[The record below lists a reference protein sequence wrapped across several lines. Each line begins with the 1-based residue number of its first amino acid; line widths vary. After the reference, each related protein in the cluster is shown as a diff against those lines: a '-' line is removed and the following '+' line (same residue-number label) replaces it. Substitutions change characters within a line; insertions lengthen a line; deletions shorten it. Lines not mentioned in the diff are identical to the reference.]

1 MSINAFLN
9 GIAPYNAVSEKWSK
23 VLLKNLSLVGV
34 YKHIAVDHSSELS
47 DNSDAIHLRMVND
60 SSVTVANYY
69 TRSSSS
75 VTVTAAGAMSG
86 TAGTEGTISY
96 GTAAVD
102 DYVLQLTET
111 PATAVKFEDYALK
124 TADVSFQAKI
134 IERGLY
140 ALSKFVDTFV
150 MNTIIAAAGTDVYPT
165 ATPFDATTAAAGDV
179 YDVLLQMAAVLKKA
193 GAVPVSNVS
202 DLAGDQGI
210 KEVGYVVVNPDVM
223 RFILKE
229 PAFVKVDMTDK
240 NALWKDGVVR
250 GTIAGLIVLE
260 SSNMPTTSKLCT
272 IFAGIK
278 SATHFAIKK
287 ISDRMIPAQNN
298 FQMLWSVLTSCG
310 CVVSHPSAIAK
321 ATIQVE
327 A

>member
-1 MSINAFLN
+1 MSNNAFLN
-9 GIAPYNAVSEKWSK
+9 GIAPYSAVSEKWSK

-34 YKHIAVDHSSELS
+34 YKHIAIDHSSELS

-69 TRSSSS
+69 SRSA
-75 VTVTAAGAMSG
+75 TPG
-86 TAGTEGTISY
+86 TAGSEGTISY

-102 DYVLQLTET
+102 DYVLQLTES

-124 TADVSFQAKI
+124 TADVAFQAKI

-140 ALSKFVDTFV
+140 ALSKYVDSFV
-150 MNTIIAAAGTDVYPT
+150 MNTIIAAAGTTLT
-165 ATPFDATTAAAGDV
+165 AFNATTAAAGDM
-179 YDVLLQMAAVLKKA
+179 YDVLLQAAAVLKKA
-193 GAVPVSNVS
+193 GATPVSNAS

-210 KEVGYVVVNPDVM
+210 KEAGYVVVNPDVM

-240 NALWKDGVVR
+240 NALWKEGIVR

-260 SSNMPTTSKLCT
+260 SSNLPTTTNVCT

-278 SATHFAIKK
+278 SAAHFAIKK

-298 FQMLWSVLTSCG
+298 FQMLWSVLTTCG
-310 CVVSHPSAIAK
+310 CTVSHPNAIVKCAITV
-321 ATIQVE
+321 A
-327 A
+327 

>member
-1 MSINAFLN
+1 MSSNAFLN
-9 GIAPYNAVSEKWSK
+9 GVASYNAVSEKWSK

-69 TRSSSS
+69 SRSS
-75 VTVTAAGAMSG
+75 TPG

-102 DYVLQLTET
+102 DYVLQLTES

-124 TADVSFQAKI
+124 TADVAFQAKI

-140 ALSKFVDTFV
+140 ALSKYVDTFV
-150 MNTIIAAAGTDVYPT
+150 MNTIIAAAGTTLT
-165 ATPFDATTAAAGDV
+165 AFNATTAAAGDM
-179 YDVLLQMAAVLKKA
+179 YDVLLQAAAVLKKA
-193 GAVPVSNVS
+193 GATPVSNAS

-210 KEVGYVVVNPDVM
+210 KEAGYVVVNPDVM

-240 NALWKDGVVR
+240 NALWKEGIVR
-250 GTIAGLIVLE
+250 GTIAGLVVLE
-260 SSNMPTTSKLCT
+260 SSNMPTTTNVCT

-278 SATHFAIKK
+278 SAAHFAIKK

-298 FQMLWSVLTSCG
+298 FQMLWSVLTTCG
-310 CVVSHPSAIAK
+310 CTVSHPSAIVKCAITV
-321 ATIQVE
+321 A
-327 A
+327 

>member
-1 MSINAFLN
+1 MSNNAFLN
-9 GIAPYNAVSEKWSK
+9 GVAPFNAVSEKWSK

-34 YKHIAVDHSSELS
+34 YKHIAIDHSSELS

-69 TRSSSS
+69 SRSA
-75 VTVTAAGAMSG
+75 TPG

-102 DYVLQLTET
+102 DYVLQLTES

-124 TADVSFQAKI
+124 TADVAFQAKI

-140 ALSKFVDTFV
+140 ALSKYVDSFV
-150 MNTIIAAAGTDVYPT
+150 MNTIIAAAGTTLT
-165 ATPFDATTAAAGDV
+165 AFNATTAAAGDM
-179 YDVLLQMAAVLKKA
+179 YDILLQAAAVLKKA
-193 GAVPVSNVS
+193 GATPVSNAS

-210 KEVGYVVVNPDVM
+210 KEAGYVVVNPDVM

-240 NALWKDGVVR
+240 NALWKEGIVR

-260 SSNMPTTSKLCT
+260 SSNLPTTTNVCT

-278 SATHFAIKK
+278 SAAHFAIKK

-298 FQMLWSVLTSCG
+298 FQMLWSVLTTCG
-310 CVVSHPSAIAK
+310 CTVSHPNAIVKCAITV
-321 ATIQVE
+321 A
-327 A
+327 

>member
-9 GIAPYNAVSEKWSK
+9 GVAPYNAISEKWSK

-60 SSVTVANYY
+60 SSVSVANYY
-69 TRSSSS
+69 TRSSTS
-75 VTVTAAGAMSG
+75 VTITAAGAMSG

-102 DYVLQLTET
+102 DYVLQLTES

-124 TADVSFQAKI
+124 TADVAFQAKI

-150 MNTIIAAAGTDVYPT
+150 MNTIIAAAGTTLT
-165 ATPFDATTAAAGDV
+165 AFNATTAAAGDV
-179 YDVLLQMAAVLKKA
+179 YDLLLQAAAVLKKA
-193 GAVPVSNVS
+193 GATPVSNVS

-210 KEVGYVVVNPDVM
+210 KETGYVVVNPDVM

-240 NALWKDGVVR
+240 NALWKDGIVR
-250 GTIAGLIVLE
+250 GTIAGLVVLE
-260 SSNMPTTSKLCT
+260 SSNMPTTTNVCT

-278 SATHFAIKK
+278 SAAHFAIKK
-287 ISDRMIPAQNN
+287 ISDRMIPAQDK
-298 FQMLWSVLTSCG
+298 FQMLWSVLSSCG
-310 CVVSHPSAIAK
+310 CVVSHPSAIVKCAVTV
-321 ATIQVE
+321 A
-327 A
+327 

>member
-1 MSINAFLN
+1 MSVNAFLQ
-9 GIAPYNAVSEKWSK
+9 GVAPYNAVSEKWSK

-60 SSVTVANYY
+60 SSVTVSNYY
-69 TRSSSS
+69 TRSSTAVSIA
-75 VTVTAAGAMSG
+75 AAGGKNPMTG

-96 GTAAVD
+96 GTATVD

-111 PATAVKFEDYALK
+111 PSTAVKFEDYALK

-140 ALSKFVDTFV
+140 KLSAYIDSFV
-150 MNTIIAAAGTDVYPT
+150 MGTIIAAAGTTLT
-165 ATPFDATTAAAGDV
+165 AFNATTAAAGDV
-179 YDVLLQMAAVLKKA
+179 YDLLLQAAAVLKKA
-193 GAVPVSNVS
+193 GATPVSNVS
-202 DLAGDQGI
+202 DLAGDRGL

-240 NALWKDGVVR
+240 NALWKDGIVR
-250 GTIAGLIVLE
+250 GTIAGLVVLE
-260 SSNMPTTSKLCT
+260 SSNMPTTSNVCT

-278 SATHFAIKK
+278 SAAHFAIRK

-298 FQMLWSVLTSCG
+298 YQMLWSVLTTCG
-310 CVVSHPSAIAK
+310 CVVSHPEAIVKCAVTV
-321 ATIQVE
+321 A
-327 A
+327 

>member
-9 GIAPYNAVSEKWSK
+9 GVASYNAVSEKWSK

-60 SSVTVANYY
+60 SSVSVANYY
-69 TRSSSS
+69 TRSSTS
-75 VTVTAAGAMSG
+75 VTITAAGAMSG

-102 DYVLQLTET
+102 DYVLQLTES

-124 TADVSFQAKI
+124 TADVAFQAKI

-150 MNTIIAAAGTDVYPT
+150 MNTIIAAAGTTLT
-165 ATPFDATTAAAGDV
+165 AFNATTAAAGDV
-179 YDVLLQMAAVLKKA
+179 YDLLLQAAAVLKKA
-193 GAVPVSNVS
+193 GATPVSNVS

-210 KEVGYVVVNPDVM
+210 KETGYVVVNPDVM

-240 NALWKDGVVR
+240 NALWKDGIVR
-250 GTIAGLIVLE
+250 GTIAGLVVLE
-260 SSNMPTTSKLCT
+260 SSNMPTTTNVCT

-278 SATHFAIKK
+278 SAAHFAIKK
-287 ISDRMIPAQNN
+287 ISDRMIPAQDK
-298 FQMLWSVLTSCG
+298 FQMLWSVLSSCG
-310 CVVSHPSAIAK
+310 CVVSHPSAIVKCAVTV
-321 ATIQVE
+321 A
-327 A
+327 

>member
-1 MSINAFLN
+1 MSVNAFLQ
-9 GIAPYNAVSEKWSK
+9 GVAPYNAVSEKWSK

-60 SSVTVANYY
+60 SSVTVSNYY
-69 TRSSSS
+69 TRSSTS

-86 TAGTEGTISY
+86 TAGAEGTISY

-111 PATAVKFEDYALK
+111 PSTAVKFEDYALK

-140 ALSKFVDTFV
+140 KLSAYIDSFV
-150 MNTIIAAAGTDVYPT
+150 MSTIIAAAGTTLT
-165 ATPFDATTAAAGDV
+165 AFNATTAAAGDV
-179 YDVLLQMAAVLKKA
+179 YDLLLQAAAVLKKA
-193 GAVPVSNVS
+193 GATPVSNVS
-202 DLAGDQGI
+202 DLAGDRGL

-240 NALWKDGVVR
+240 NALWKDGIVR
-250 GTIAGLIVLE
+250 GTIAGLVVLE
-260 SSNMPTTSKLCT
+260 SSNMPTTSKVCT

-278 SATHFAIKK
+278 SAAHFAIRK

-298 FQMLWSVLTSCG
+298 YQMLWSVLTTCG
-310 CVVSHPSAIAK
+310 CVVSHPTAIVKCAV
-321 ATIQVE
+321 TVE
-327 A
+327 P

>member
-1 MSINAFLN
+1 MSSNAFLN

-23 VLLKNLSLVGV
+23 VLLKNLSLVGI

-69 TRSSSS
+69 SRSA
-75 VTVTAAGAMSG
+75 TPG

-140 ALSKFVDTFV
+140 ALSKYIDSFV
-150 MNTIIAAAGTDVYPT
+150 MNTIIAAAGTTLT
-165 ATPFDATTAAAGDV
+165 AFNATTAAAGDM
-179 YDVLLQMAAVLKKA
+179 YDVLLQAAAVLKKA
-193 GAVPVSNVS
+193 GATPVSNVS
-202 DLAGDQGI
+202 DLAGDQGV
-210 KEVGYVVVNPDVM
+210 KEPGYVVVNPDVM

-240 NALWKDGVVR
+240 NALWKEGIVR

-260 SSNMPTTSKLCT
+260 SSNLPTTTNVCT

-278 SATHFAIKK
+278 SAAHFAIKK

-298 FQMLWSVLTSCG
+298 FQMLWSVLTTCG
-310 CVVSHPSAIAK
+310 CTVSHPNAIVKCAITV
-321 ATIQVE
+321 A
-327 A
+327 

>member
-1 MSINAFLN
+1 MSNNAFLN
-9 GIAPYNAVSEKWSK
+9 GVAPYSAVSEKWSK

-34 YKHIAVDHSSELS
+34 YKHIAIDHSSELS

-69 TRSSSS
+69 SRSA
-75 VTVTAAGAMSG
+75 TPG

-102 DYVLQLTET
+102 DYVLQLTES

-124 TADVSFQAKI
+124 TADVAFQAKI

-140 ALSKFVDTFV
+140 ALSKYVDSFV
-150 MNTIIAAAGTDVYPT
+150 MNTIIAAAGTTLT
-165 ATPFDATTAAAGDV
+165 AFNATTAAAGDM
-179 YDVLLQMAAVLKKA
+179 YDVLLQAAAVLKKA
-193 GAVPVSNVS
+193 GATPVSNAS

-210 KEVGYVVVNPDVM
+210 KEAGYVVVNPDVM

-240 NALWKDGVVR
+240 NALWKEGIVR

-260 SSNMPTTSKLCT
+260 SSNLPTTTNVCT

-278 SATHFAIKK
+278 SAAHFAIKK

-298 FQMLWSVLTSCG
+298 FQMLWSVLTTCG
-310 CVVSHPSAIAK
+310 CTVSHPNAIVKCAITV
-321 ATIQVE
+321 A
-327 A
+327 

>member
-1 MSINAFLN
+1 MSINAFLQ
-9 GIAPYNAVSEKWSK
+9 GVAPYNVVSEKWSK

-60 SSVTVANYY
+60 SSVSVANYY
-69 TRSSSS
+69 TRSSTS

-86 TAGTEGTISY
+86 TAGTEGTITY

-150 MNTIIAAAGTDVYPT
+150 MNTIIAAAGTTLT
-165 ATPFDATTAAAGDV
+165 AFNATTAAAGDM
-179 YDVLLQMAAVLKKA
+179 YDILLQAAAVLKKA

-210 KEVGYVVVNPDVM
+210 KETGYVVVNPDVM

-250 GTIAGLIVLE
+250 GTIAGLVVLE
-260 SSNMPTTSKLCT
+260 SSNMPTTTNVCT

-278 SATHFAIKK
+278 SASHFAIKK
-287 ISDRMIPAQNN
+287 ISDRMIPAQNQ

-310 CVVSHPSAIAK
+310 CVVSHPSAIVKCAITV
-321 ATIQVE
+321 A
-327 A
+327 

>member
-9 GIAPYNAVSEKWSK
+9 GVAPYNAVSEKWSK

-60 SSVTVANYY
+60 SSVSVANYY
-69 TRSSSS
+69 TRSSTS
-75 VTVTAAGAMSG
+75 VTITAAGAMSG

-102 DYVLQLTET
+102 DYVLQLTES

-124 TADVSFQAKI
+124 TADVAFQAKI

-150 MNTIIAAAGTDVYPT
+150 MNTIIAAAGTTLT
-165 ATPFDATTAAAGDV
+165 AFNATTAAAGDV
-179 YDVLLQMAAVLKKA
+179 YDLLLQAAAVLKKA
-193 GAVPVSNVS
+193 GAAPVSNVS

-210 KEVGYVVVNPDVM
+210 KETGYVVVNPDVM

-240 NALWKDGVVR
+240 NALWKDGIVR
-250 GTIAGLIVLE
+250 GTIAGLVVLE
-260 SSNMPTTSKLCT
+260 SSNMPTTTNVCT

-278 SATHFAIKK
+278 SAAHFAIKK
-287 ISDRMIPAQNN
+287 ISDRMIPAQDK
-298 FQMLWSVLTSCG
+298 FQMLWSVLSSCG
-310 CVVSHPSAIAK
+310 CVVSHPSAIVKCAVTV
-321 ATIQVE
+321 A
-327 A
+327 

>member
-1 MSINAFLN
+1 MSSNAFLN

-69 TRSSSS
+69 SRSS
-75 VTVTAAGAMSG
+75 TPG
-86 TAGTEGTISY
+86 TPGTEGTISY

-102 DYVLQLTET
+102 DYILQLTET

-140 ALSKFVDTFV
+140 ALSKYVDTFV
-150 MNTIIAAAGTDVYPT
+150 MNTIIAAAGTTLT
-165 ATPFDATTAAAGDV
+165 AFNATTAAAGDM
-179 YDVLLQMAAVLKKA
+179 YDVLLQAAAVLKKA
-193 GAVPVSNVS
+193 GATPVSNVS

-240 NALWKDGVVR
+240 NALWKDGIVR
-250 GTIAGLIVLE
+250 GTIAGLVVLE
-260 SSNMPTTSKLCT
+260 SSNMPTTTNVCT

-278 SATHFAIKK
+278 SAAHFAIKK

-321 ATIQVE
+321 CAITV

>member
-1 MSINAFLN
+1 MSNNAFLN
-9 GIAPYNAVSEKWSK
+9 GVAPYNAVSEKWSK

-69 TRSSSS
+69 SRSS
-75 VTVTAAGAMSG
+75 TPG

-102 DYVLQLTET
+102 DYVLQLTES

-124 TADVSFQAKI
+124 TADVAFQAKI

-140 ALSKFVDTFV
+140 ALSKYVDSFV
-150 MNTIIAAAGTDVYPT
+150 MNTIIAAAGTTLT
-165 ATPFDATTAAAGDV
+165 AFNATTAAAGDM
-179 YDVLLQMAAVLKKA
+179 YDVLLQAAAVLKKA
-193 GAVPVSNVS
+193 GATPVSNAS

-210 KEVGYVVVNPDVM
+210 KEAGYVVVNPDVM

-240 NALWKDGVVR
+240 NALWKEGIVR

-260 SSNMPTTSKLCT
+260 SSNLPTTTNVCT

-278 SATHFAIKK
+278 SAAHFAIKK

-298 FQMLWSVLTSCG
+298 FQMLWSVLTTCG
-310 CVVSHPSAIAK
+310 CTVSHPNAIVKCAITV
-321 ATIQVE
+321 A
-327 A
+327 

>member
-1 MSINAFLN
+1 MSNNAFLN

-69 TRSSSS
+69 TRSS
-75 VTVTAAGAMSG
+75 TPG
-86 TAGTEGTISY
+86 TPGTEGTISY

-111 PATAVKFEDYALK
+111 PSTAVKFEDYALK
-124 TADVSFQAKI
+124 TADVAFQAKI

-140 ALSKFVDTFV
+140 ALSKYVDTFV
-150 MNTIIAAAGTDVYPT
+150 MNTITTAAGTTLT
-165 ATPFDATTAAAGDV
+165 AFNATTAAAGDV
-179 YDVLLQMAAVLKKA
+179 YDLLLQAAAVLKKA
-193 GAVPVSNVS
+193 GATPVSNVS
-202 DLAGDQGI
+202 DLAGDRGL
-210 KEVGYVVVNPDVM
+210 KEVGYVCVNPDVM

-250 GTIAGLIVLE
+250 GTIAGLVVLE
-260 SSNMPTTSKLCT
+260 SSNLETNLSNVCT

-310 CVVSHPSAIAK
+310 CVVSHPGAIVKCAVTV
-321 ATIQVE
+321 A
-327 A
+327 

>member
-1 MSINAFLN
+1 MSANAQQV
-9 GIAPYNAVSEKWSK
+9 GIAPYQAVSEKWSR

-60 SSVTVANYY
+60 SSVSVANYY
-69 TRSSSS
+69 TRSSTS
-75 VTVTAAGAMSG
+75 VTITAAGAMSG

-102 DYVLQLTET
+102 DYVLQLTES

-124 TADVSFQAKI
+124 TADVAFQAKI

-140 ALSKFVDTFV
+140 ALSKFIDTFV
-150 MNTIIAAAGTDVYPT
+150 MNTIIAAAGTTLT
-165 ATPFDATTAAAGDV
+165 AFNATTAAAGDV
-179 YDVLLQMAAVLKKA
+179 YDLLLQAAAVLKKA
-193 GAVPVSNVS
+193 GATPVSNVS

-210 KEVGYVVVNPDVM
+210 KETGYVVVNPDVM

-240 NALWKDGVVR
+240 NALWKDGIVR
-250 GTIAGLIVLE
+250 GTIAGLVVLE
-260 SSNMPTTSKLCT
+260 SSNMPTTTNVCT

-278 SATHFAIKK
+278 SAAHFAIKK
-287 ISDRMIPAQNN
+287 ISDRMIPAQDK
-298 FQMLWSVLTSCG
+298 FQMLWSVLSSCG
-310 CVVSHPSAIAK
+310 CVVSHPSAIVKCAVTV
-321 ATIQVE
+321 A
-327 A
+327 